1 MIMRTS
7 NKTKELT
14 VSSKPLINIEEHLN
28 VIIEKNVTIYG
39 IILIFISLLSVSV
52 FWKIRK

>member
-1 MIMRTS
+1 MIMKTS

-14 VSSKPLINIEEHLN
+14 VASKPLINIEEHLN